1 MSKTIF
7 VFPGQG
13 AQYVGMGKA
22 LSESFAPAKT
32 LLEKADETLGFALSK
47 VMFEGPESD
56 LKQTSNTQPA
66 LFVSSMMVLEVLKAE
81 GIGFDLVAGHSLG
94 EYSAICAAGGFSF
107 EDGLKLVRLRGQLMA
122 EAGTE
127 HPGAMAA
134 VIGVDDEKIQ
144 ELCDQVQNVGLV
156 VPANF
161 NCPGQIV
168 VSGESAA
175 VAKLVE
181 NCSAAGVKAVPLAV
195 SGAFHSPLMQSAQAG
210 LADAISKTQFH
221 DLQKPLV
228 ANVTAKIVTSA
239 KEIADLLVRQLVS
252 PVRWNQSMQYA
263 VKECGITAGVEV
275 GVGHVLSGLQR
286 KIDRSVKFSAVESV
300 EAVQA
305 LKGTL

>member
-22 LSESFAPAKT
+22 LSEAFAPAKL
-32 LLEKADETLGFALSK
+32 LLEKADDTLGFSLSK
-47 VMFEGPESD
+47 VMFEGPEAD
-56 LKQTSNTQPA
+56 LKMTANTQPA

-81 GIGFDLVAGHSLG
+81 GIGFDVVAGHSLG

-107 EDGLKLVRLRGQLMA
+107 EDGLKLVRLRGSLMA
-122 EAGTE
+122 KAGAE
-127 HPGAMAA
+127 HPGSMAA
-134 VIGVDDEKIQ
+134 VIGASDEKVQ
-144 ELCDQVQNVGLV
+144 ELCDSVKEVGLV

-168 VSGESAA
+168 VSGEVDA

-181 NCSAAGVKAVPLAV
+181 NCAAQGVKAVPLAV

-210 LADAISKTQFH
+210 LAEAIGKTAMH
-221 DLQKPLV
+221 DLQKPLI
-228 ANVTAKIVTSA
+228 ANVTASSVTDAQS
-239 KEIADLLVRQLVS
+239 IRDLLVRQLVS
-252 PVRWNQSMQYA
+252 PVRWNESMAYA
-263 VKECGITAGVEV
+263 VRECGVTAGVEV
-275 GVGHVLSGLQR
+275 GVGHVLAGLQR

-300 EAVQA
+300 ESVQA

>member
-22 LSESFAPAKT
+22 LSEAFAPAKR
-32 LLEKADETLGFALSK
+32 LLEKADDTLGFSLSK
-47 VMFEGPESD
+47 VMFEGPEAD
-56 LKQTSNTQPA
+56 LKMTSNTQPA

-81 GIGFDLVAGHSLG
+81 GIGFDVVAGHSLG

-107 EDGLKLVRLRGQLMA
+107 EDGLSLVRLRGSLMA
-122 EAGTE
+122 KAGSE
-127 HPGAMAA
+127 HPGSMAA
-134 VIGVDDEKIQ
+134 VIGASDEKVQ
-144 ELCDQVQNVGLV
+144 ELCDGVKDVGLV

-161 NCPGQIV
+161 YCPGQVV
-168 VSGESAA
+168 VSGEVDA
-175 VAKLVE
+175 VARLVE
-181 NCSAAGVKAVPLAV
+181 NCAAQGIKAVSLAV

-210 LADAISKTQFH
+210 LAEAIEKTEFH

-228 ANVTAKIVTSA
+228 ANVTASAVTGA
-239 KEIADLLVRQLVS
+239 KEIRELLVRQLVS
-252 PVRWNQSMQYA
+252 PVRWSESMSYA
-263 VKECGITAGVEV
+263 IRECGVTAGVEV

-300 EAVQA
+300 ESVQA
-305 LKGTL
+305 LKGAL

>member
-22 LSESFAPAKT
+22 LSESFAPAKQ
-32 LLEKADETLGFALSK
+32 LLEKADDTLGFSISK
-47 VMFEGPESD
+47 VMFEGPEED
-56 LKQTSNTQPA
+56 LKITANTQPA

-107 EDGLKLVRLRGQLMA
+107 EDGLKLVRLRGSLMA
-122 EAGTE
+122 QAGKE
-127 HPGAMAA
+127 HPGSMAA
-134 VIGVDDEKIQ
+134 IIGVDDDKIQ
-144 ELCDQVQNVGLV
+144 ELCDAVKNVGVV

-168 VSGESAA
+168 VSGEVEA
-175 VAKLVE
+175 VKALVN
-181 NCSAAGVKAVPLAV
+181 NCGAAGVKAVPLAV

-210 LADAISKTQFH
+210 LADAIAKTTFN
-221 DLQKPLV
+221 DLEKPLI
-228 ANVTAKIVTSA
+228 ANVTAQTVTSGA
-239 KEIADLLVRQLVS
+239 EIKDLLVRQLVN
-252 PVRWNQSMQYA
+252 PVRWNQSMAYA
-263 VKECGITAGVEV
+263 IKELGVTSGVEV
-275 GVGHVLSGLQR
+275 GVGHVLAGLQR
-286 KIDRSVKFSAVESV
+286 KIDRAVKFTAVESV

-305 LKGTL
+305 LKA